1 MAILRLLVSVLAVFF
16 LWNSG
21 IAANEPTASEKA
33 AMATVEKVHADWRE
47 VDRSE
52 GFKEWLSKQTK
63 ETRDLGSGWD
73 ASGII
78 RLLNLYKADQRK
90 IPGPGTF
97 ADGLT
102 AYNRGDHSRAFSV
115 FLSLAAGGNANAQY
129 NVGLMYDRG
138 LGVPKEER
146 PAMFW
151 YRKAA
156 EQGDADA
163 QFSVGA
169 MYDMGRGVPKDDQQ
183 AMSWYRKAAEQGR
196 ANAQLNLGLMYS
208 TGQGVPKDD
217 QQAMS
222 WYRKAAEQGRAD
234 AQFNLGLMYD
244 MGQGVPKDDQQAMS
258 WYRKAAEQGRADAQF
273 NLGLMYSTGQGVPK
287 DDQLAYFWWLLASV
301 RGDTDAV
308 KARDRVESRITPEQR
323 AAAQAKA
330 RDWKPKS
337 GK

>member
-1 MAILRLLVSVLAVFF
+1 MALPRLLVSLFALSFM
-16 LWNSG
+16 WNAG
-21 IAANEPTASEKA
+21 TAANEPTASEKA
-33 AMATVEKVHADWRE
+33 AMATVEKVHPRWRE
-47 VDRSE
+47 VASSYE
-52 GFKEWLSKQTK
+52 FKGWLSTQPQ
-63 ETRDLGSGWD
+63 EVRGLVADSWD
-73 ASGII
+73 PKDVI
-78 RLLNLYKADQRK
+78 RVLDLYKAHQRK

-102 AYNRGDHSRAFSV
+102 AYDRGDYSRAFSV

-129 NVGLMYDRG
+129 NVGVMYDKG
-138 LGVPKEER
+138 LGVSKDER

-156 EQGDADA
+156 EQGRADA
-163 QFSVGA
+163 QFNLGL
-169 MYDMGRGVPKDDQQ
+169 MYDMGR
-183 AMSWYRKAAEQGR
+183 
-196 ANAQLNLGLMYS
+196 
-208 TGQGVPKDD
+208 GVPKDD

-244 MGQGVPKDDQQAMS
+244 MG
-258 WYRKAAEQGRADAQF
+258 R
-273 NLGLMYSTGQGVPK
+273 GVPK

-301 RGDTDAV
+301 RGDADAV
-308 KARDRVESRITPEQR
+308 KARDRIESRITPEQR